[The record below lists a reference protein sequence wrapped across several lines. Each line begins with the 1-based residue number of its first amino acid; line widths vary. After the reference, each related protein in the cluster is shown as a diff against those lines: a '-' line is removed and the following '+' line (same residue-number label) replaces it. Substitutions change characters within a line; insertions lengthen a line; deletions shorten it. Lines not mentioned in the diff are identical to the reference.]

1 MKKLLYKFWKGEI
14 TLWKS
19 YWLFGEILNAIFLFL
34 LLNLEIYMFK
44 NTGLFN
50 NVLFFDFRNLTILSK
65 IIIIIW
71 TLFITVG
78 VWWLLFSQY
87 SFYHLPKG
95 NCSGKINKK
104 VILPVSGQKVLF

>member
-34 LLNLEIYMFK
+34 LLNLKIYMFK

-78 VWWLLFSQY
+78 VWRSAEKYKGNIIWVILTLLFLSY
-87 SFYHLPKG
+87 RVFTLRLIFFS
-95 NCSGKINKK
+95 
-104 VILPVSGQKVLF
+104 

>member
-1 MKKLLYKFWKGEI
+1 MKKLLYKFWQGEI

-78 VWWLLFSQY
+78 VWRSAEKYKGNIIWVILTLLFLSY
-87 SFYHLPKG
+87 RVFTLRLIFFS
-95 NCSGKINKK
+95 
-104 VILPVSGQKVLF
+104 

>member
-78 VWWLLFSQY
+78 VWRSAEKYKGNIIWVILTLLFLSY
-87 SFYHLPKG
+87 RVFTLRLIFFS
-95 NCSGKINKK
+95 
-104 VILPVSGQKVLF
+104 

>member
-1 MKKLLYKFWKGEI
+1 MKKLLYKFWQGEI

-44 NTGLFN
+44 NTSLFN

-78 VWWLLFSQY
+78 VWRSAEKYKGNIIWVILTLLFLSY
-87 SFYHLPKG
+87 RVFTLRLIFFS
-95 NCSGKINKK
+95 
-104 VILPVSGQKVLF
+104 

>member
-1 MKKLLYKFWKGEI
+1 MKKLLYKFWEGEI

-78 VWWLLFSQY
+78 VWRSAEKYKGNIIWVILTLLFLSY
-87 SFYHLPKG
+87 RVFTLRLIFFS
-95 NCSGKINKK
+95 
-104 VILPVSGQKVLF
+104 

>member
-1 MKKLLYKFWKGEI
+1 MIKLLYKFWPGEI

-65 IIIIIW
+65 VIIIIW

-78 VWWLLFSQY
+78 VWRSAEKYKGNIIWVILTLLFLSY
-87 SFYHLPKG
+87 RVFTLRLIFFS
-95 NCSGKINKK
+95 
-104 VILPVSGQKVLF
+104 